1 MQAAAVQMRPI
12 LMATVGAAIGL
23 LPAALATGI
32 GSQAQKPL
40 ARVVVGGMLTAAFLI
55 LVVLPVLYEMVHR
68 PNGRRITKED
78 ERAAMRYVFGSL
90 SDSRPWPGV
99 VVAHDRGPIK
109 QCRAGSC
116 RSKCRTRCHRSS
128 RMLRRRSRFRQNT
141 KPLTPEELQ
150 RAEALLPLLEGKQEF
165 WAMGEFVHLGE
176 SSVPVLVKALTM
188 PGPRI
193 RYNAIETLSMLNA
206 ASGVPALINTAK
218 DPNEMPRVREHA
230 LRVAIR
236 LDPSK
241 TPEAIQAMAK
251 DQNSSIRKSA
261 AFGSRYVRDKAVV
274 PILIGMIA
282 DDERFVAMSAV
293 QSLWIL
299 TLHETEFHDWDA
311 STKADRQEWMA
322 EWMEWWNGEK
332 ETFQIPEPRRR
343 SSRIQG

>member
-1 MQAAAVQMRPI
+1 MNWYIDERTVTNNTKRMIVRMTALLLLLTTTSMMAFGVAHTPANTELPVRPI
-12 LMATVGAAIGL
+12 
-23 LPAALATGI
+23 
-32 GSQAQKPL
+32 
-40 ARVVVGGMLTAAFLI
+40 
-55 LVVLPVLYEMVHR
+55 PVQIPYEMPPQFQDAPPAVTV
-68 PNGRRITKED
+68 P
-78 ERAAMRYVFGSL
+78 
-90 SDSRPWPGV
+90 P
-99 VVAHDRGPIK
+99 
-109 QCRAGSC
+109 
-116 RSKCRTRCHRSS
+116 
-128 RMLRRRSRFRQNT
+128 NT

-176 SSVPVLVKALTM
+176 SSVPVLVKALSM

-218 DPNEMPRVREHA
+218 DPNELPRIREHA

-236 LDPSK
+236 LDASK

-251 DQNSSIRKSA
+251 DHNSSIRKSA

-282 DDERFVAMSAV
+282 DDERFVALSAV

-311 STKADRQEWMA
+311 STKEERQQWMA
-322 EWMEWWNGEK
+322 EWTEWWNGEK

-343 SSRIQG
+343 SPKAQG